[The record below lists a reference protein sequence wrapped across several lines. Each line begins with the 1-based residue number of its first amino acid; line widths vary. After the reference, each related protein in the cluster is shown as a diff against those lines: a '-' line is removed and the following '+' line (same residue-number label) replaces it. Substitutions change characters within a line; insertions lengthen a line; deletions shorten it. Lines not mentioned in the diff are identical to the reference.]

1 MDIHALTEQL
11 ALNPM
16 DPKDL
21 LSAFG
26 VPGVLAILFAET
38 GLLVGFFFPGDSLLF
53 LAGVAASSVA
63 DSIFG
68 PGSKLSITALLIGA
82 PVFAI
87 VGAQLGHWLGAKY
100 GRRMFDK
107 PESKLFKK
115 EYVEKAE
122 YYFEKFGPAKAVV
135 LARFIPIVR
144 TFLNPVAGT
153 LGMPARQF
161 FIWNVVG
168 AILWTDGIILIGY
181 LLAQQIYDA
190 IGDKI
195 DHYILPVVVLIVLI
209 SVLPILIEILRERR
223 AKKKGTPPGP
233 AEALGVVAAAS
244 VAGIADAAHDEI
256 HPHHH
261 QQQTPQPPYGG
272 QNYGQPQQ
280 QGYAQPQGGNV
291 YGQPQTYGQ
300 PAQPRYDEPAQPRYD
315 EPAQQR
321 YDEPTGQ
328 YFGQPYPPQ
337 QPAQEQPQPPQQN
350 RPPQTYGQPQ
360 QYDNDQNWPR

>member
-1 MDIHALTEQL
+1 MDIRALTEQL

-16 DPKDL
+16 DPTQL
-21 LSAFG
+21 IHTFG
-26 VPGVLAILFAET
+26 LIGVIAIMFAET

-53 LAGVAASSVA
+53 LAGVASSPVA

-68 PGSKLSITALLIGA
+68 DNTRISFAGLLIGA
-82 PVFAI
+82 PIAAI
-87 VGAQLGHWLGAKY
+87 VGAQLGHWLGARY

-107 PESKLFKK
+107 PDSKLFKK

-161 FIWNVVG
+161 FVWNVVG
-168 AILWTDGIILIGY
+168 AVLWTDGILIIGH

-209 SVLPILIEILRERR
+209 SLLPIVIEMLRERKH
-223 AKKKGTPPGP
+223 KKNAPTSQDPEPS
-233 AEALGVVAAAS
+233 AAIGVVAAAS
-244 VAGIADAAHDEI
+244 IAGIVESIHDDDDED
-256 HPHHH
+256 
-261 QQQTPQPPYGG
+261 TPRTPP
-272 QNYGQPQQ
+272 
-280 QGYAQPQGGNV
+280 
-291 YGQPQTYGQ
+291 
-300 PAQPRYDEPAQPRYD
+300 RSHR
-315 EPAQQR
+315 R
-321 YDEPTGQ
+321 H
-328 YFGQPYPPQ
+328 
-337 QPAQEQPQPPQQN
+337 
-350 RPPQTYGQPQ
+350 
-360 QYDNDQNWPR
+360 